1 MRAQKTAP
9 QKGKQSSSL
18 NFVGDRL
25 FLLQPENFRE
35 DLQRFSI
42 FRIFRLQMKIFQ
54 SRIGKNRRNI
64 RLVQNT
70 VRDEDFRMAQDT
82 DKVTL
87 LAVFGISVV
96 HLAGIDDN
104 RLPGV

>member
-18 NFVGDRL
+18 DFVGGWL

-35 DLQRFSI
+35 GLQRFSI

-54 SRIGKNRRNI
+54 SRIRKNRRNI
-64 RLVQNT
+64 RLVQNA
-70 VRDEDFRMAQDT
+70 VRGEDFRMAQDT
-82 DKVTL
+82 DKVTF